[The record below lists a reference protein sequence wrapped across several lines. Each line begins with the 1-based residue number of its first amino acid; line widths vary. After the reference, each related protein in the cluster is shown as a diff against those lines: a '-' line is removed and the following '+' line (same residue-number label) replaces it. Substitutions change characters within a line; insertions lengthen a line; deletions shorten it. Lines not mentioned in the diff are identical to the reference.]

1 MEIGTA
7 LKLATFIAAV
17 MMCAEILRR
26 IFGDIGV
33 LVLAALSGVADV
45 DAVTIS
51 MARLDQNGIGADTAV
66 QAIVIAVA
74 VNTLSKALLSGWAGG
89 RKVGLLVGGVSALS
103 LAGGVFALAW
113 QTGVFSG

>member
-1 MEIGTA
+1 MKILSRIKWTGLA
-7 LKLATFIAAV
+7 LV
-17 MMCAEILRR
+17 M
-26 IFGDIGV
+26 
-33 LVLAALSGVADV
+33 LSVADV